1 MDNSEVVASHPLF
14 GTVRADAILLDAG
27 EVAQIL
33 RLPRS
38 WVYSHLKELPAIRLG
53 RYVRF
58 RRSDIE
64 RFLEQRSGACQ

>member
-1 MDNSEVVASHPLF
+1 MENTA
-14 GTVRADAILLDAG
+14 TVPDISVPAPGKDMLLKAE

-33 RLPRS
+33 RVPKS
-38 WVYSHLKELPAIRLG
+38 WVYSHLQKLPAIRLG

-64 RFLEQRSGACQ
+64 RFLEEQSGACQ

>member
-1 MDNSEVVASHPLF
+1 MENVATTPKFSARSA
-14 GTVRADAILLDAG
+14 VESALLNAE

-33 RLPRS
+33 RVPKS
-38 WVYSHLKELPAIRLG
+38 WIYSHLQELPAIRLG

-58 RRSDIE
+58 RRVEIE

>member
-1 MDNSEVVASHPLF
+1 MENTATAPDICVPAP
-14 GTVRADAILLDAG
+14 GKDMLLKAE

-33 RLPRS
+33 RVPKS
-38 WVYSHLKELPAIRLG
+38 WVYSHLQELPAIRLG

-64 RFLEQRSGACQ
+64 RLLEERSGACQ